1 MRLSVVALTLGLTLP
16 LATMAQAD
24 EEFRLG
30 ALTSLT
36 GGGAPTG
43 AGALAAYK
51 IAVED
56 INAQGGILG
65 RKVVLV
71 TGDTTTNPTQAV
83 MAARRLIDVD
93 KVDALIGPITS
104 QEVIPVIEVATAANL
119 PHISTAASTLITPE
133 NGPFHFSTSVTTV
146 NQVIPAIRHAID
158 KLGVKSF
165 GIISD
170 NGGMSKAGVV
180 DVVEYLKHE
189 GLEPVAI
196 QEFEFHAADVT
207 PQLMSL
213 RGANAD
219 ALIFFGSLGDD
230 ARKLLE
236 NMLDLDWN
244 VPVLGSLVMTNYA
257 KGNAAIIGEEAFANV
272 YSGNFATM
280 SYCPSDPVGASDYA
294 KFVKGAYERIP
305 DLDRMGGAAA
315 LPPYY
320 IQPMIMAAAINGAGS
335 ADGEIVAAWIESNSD
350 KIPALIGKLAASKDS
365 HFLPSP
371 DAIVAVKLPYAVR
384 EDGLL
389 ERADCNG

>member
-1 MRLSVVALTLGLTLP
+1 MRFTVVALALGATLP
-16 LATMAQAD
+16 LAHIAQAA

-30 ALTSLT
+30 AVTSLT

-65 RKVVLV
+65 RKVSLV

-104 QEVIPVIEVATAANL
+104 QEVIPVLELATAANL

-133 NGPFHFSTSVTTV
+133 NGPLHFSTSVTTV

-180 DVVEYLKHE
+180 DVVEYLKRE
-189 GLEPVAI
+189 GLEPAAI

-236 NMLDLDWN
+236 NMLDIDWN

-280 SYCPSDPVGASDYA
+280 SYCPSDPIGTSDYA
-294 KFVKGAYERIP
+294 KFVKGAYERIA

-320 IQPMIMAAAINGAGS
+320 IQPMIMAAAINGAGTT
-335 ADGEIVAAWIESNSD
+335 DGKKVAEWIEANSD

-371 DAIVAVKLPYAVR
+371 EAIVAVKLPYAVR

-389 ERADCNG
+389 ERADCKG